1 MDARPSRWA
10 AILSQ
15 EALKFVLVQEFSEIE
30 VSTHSECFLLVF
42 LGYVVDA
49 TFLLVAMAGS
59 SIFLHKFWVY
69 SRVSKE
75 RLLRLKAWFRLLSR
89 ISTLWRHLEALRH
102 HRPLQLSELL
112 ETLFA
117 DFLSL
122 FSYFLEWKY
131 RTDRSVRKWPDRTCA
146 KNILWYG

>member
-15 EALKFVLVQEFSEIE
+15 EALKFVLVQEFSEVE
-30 VSTHSECFLLVF
+30 VSTHSEYFLLVF
-42 LGYVVDA
+42 LDA
-49 TFLLVAMAGS
+49 AFLVVAMAGS
-59 SIFLHKFWVY
+59 AIFLHKFWVS

-131 RTDRSVRKWPDRTCA
+131 RTDRSVCKWPDRTCA
-146 KNILWYG
+146 KNCLW

>member
-1 MDARPSRWA
+1 MEAVDARPSRWA

-15 EALKFVLVQEFSEIE
+15 EALKLVLVQEFSEVE
-30 VSTHSECFLLVF
+30 VSAHSERFLIVF
-42 LGYVVDA
+42 LDA
-49 TFLLVAMAGS
+49 TLLLVAMAGS
-59 SIFLHKFWVY
+59 SIFLHKFLVY
-69 SRVSKE
+69 SKVSKD
-75 RLLRLKAWFRLLSR
+75 RLLRLNAWFRLLSR

-122 FSYFLEWKY
+122 FSYFLERKY

-146 KNILWYG
+146 KNILWYS